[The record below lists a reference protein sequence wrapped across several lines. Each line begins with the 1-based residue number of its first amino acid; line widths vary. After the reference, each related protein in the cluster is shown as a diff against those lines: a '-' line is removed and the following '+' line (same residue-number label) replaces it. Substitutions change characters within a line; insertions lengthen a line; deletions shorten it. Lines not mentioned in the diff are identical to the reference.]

1 MDPGAAAVLGA
12 VVGVV
17 GTASTALMTVRG
29 LRWQTRQ
36 QHQFAVDQWR
46 RSVRR
51 DTYAQFLNREQAWSR
66 AALDAINTV
75 IAEPLDPAE
84 LARTADECHK
94 RWNDMQFMREMVEL
108 EGPEAIIHA
117 SEAMLPLE
125 QAAFRALTVVID
137 DAREMPG
144 RGERQRLIDAFIVC
158 NNEQAAAAR
167 QFRRIAREVLDSPT

>member
-66 AALDAINTV
+66 AALDAI
-75 IAEPLDPAE
+75 
-84 LARTADECHK
+84 K
-94 RWNDMQFMREMVEL
+94 L

>member
-1 MDPGAAAVLGA
+1 M
-12 VVGVV
+12 
-17 GTASTALMTVRG
+17 
-29 LRWQTRQ
+29 
-36 QHQFAVDQWR
+36 
-46 RSVRR
+46 RR

-66 AALDAINTV
+66 AALDAI
-75 IAEPLDPAE
+75 
-84 LARTADECHK
+84 K
-94 RWNDMQFMREMVEL
+94 L

>member
-1 MDPGAAAVLGA
+1 M
-12 VVGVV
+12 
-17 GTASTALMTVRG
+17 
-29 LRWQTRQ
+29 
-36 QHQFAVDQWR
+36 
-46 RSVRR
+46 RR